1 MKKTLIIRKE
11 TPLLFSISAFILILF
26 ISVTS
31 CTNEEISDELLETIK
46 GDSEVRISIPI
57 QNPGF
62 ELGEVNWGDPDYYA
76 ISSDEN
82 SGSKSGKVSN
92 SSGKIE
98 QTVDVS
104 RNTDYVLKAWVKGN
118 GELSVAGQSNDFDT
132 NDFEEITI
140 TFNSGN
146 ASLVTILGTR
156 NSGDVR
162 FDDFSLNSTL
172 IEGPTAPG
180 QIIPISVSANGNQT
194 GYGPENTVDGEIE
207 NTESRWSSNG
217 YTGKYITYDLGTV
230 KTVSSLKI
238 AWFKGD
244 EREAYFKIR
253 VGNST
258 SSLSTV
264 FDAKTSGSSGTTE
277 GLEIFDFDDVEARFV
292 RISSFGN
299 SKNSW
304 NSIIETE
311 IYGNEDDNSD
321 TTPPGPVSGLSAI
334 PGNGSVALNWNNPG
348 DSDFNNVRITYDG
361 GEVTSFGES
370 VTIND
375 LVNGTSYS
383 FNAVTV
389 DNSGNVSA
397 SRVVNATPQ
406 GPPPPPGGSAA
417 NIIGPGWKLN
427 GFTGSLNIGSNDNG
441 LDYAD
446 NASKD
451 ESHFFFEKDGFAAFK
466 CYPGNPTSGGSS
478 NSRSELREVING
490 GDGYWNGNT
499 NTEHSM
505 KWRFKVENLPPSG
518 KLAFGQIHERDD
530 FYDDV
535 IRVQVQGDGGQSSG
549 KVDLRILGY
558 VTEKVEDREGRTI
571 DFDMQLDTEYFFE
584 LTMSNG
590 VVTLYNLDNN
600 GNRIEELFQSID
612 IGNANEN
619 YFKAGCY
626 LQSTSSSHESS
637 DVYGQ
642 VLIKDLEVSPDN

>member
-1 MKKTLIIRKE
+1 MKLTFIIRKRS
-11 TPLLFSISAFILILF
+11 LFSLFIAILF
-26 ISVTS
+26 FPIVS
-31 CTNEEISDELLETIK
+31 CTNEEFDSELLETIK
-46 GDSEVRISIPI
+46 GDSEIKVSIPI

-62 ELGEVNWGDPDYYA
+62 ELGEVNWGDSENYA
-76 ISSDEN
+76 ISSDRN
-82 SGSKSGKVSN
+82 SGIKSGKVTS

-104 RNTDYVLKAWVKGN
+104 QNTDYILKAWVN
-118 GELSVAGQSNDFDT
+118 GDGKLSVGGQSIDFDT
-132 NDFEEITI
+132 NDFEEIAI
-140 TFNSGN
+140 NFNSGSN
-146 ASLVTILGTR
+146 SSVTILGIR

-162 FDDFSLNSTL
+162 FDDFTLKSTL
-172 IEGPTAPG
+172 IDGPVATG
-180 QIIPISVSANGNQT
+180 QIVPISISANGNQI
-194 GYGPENTVDGEIE
+194 GYGPENTVDGIVE

-217 YTGKYITYDLGTV
+217 YKGKYITYDLGAI

-244 EREAYFKIR
+244 EREAYFQIR

-258 SSLSTV
+258 SSLQTV
-264 FDAKTSGSSGTTE
+264 YNAKTTGSSGTTE
-277 GLEIFDFDDVEARFV
+277 GLETFDFDDVDARYV

-311 IYGNEDDNSD
+311 IYGKEEDGNDD
-321 TTPPGPVSGLSAI
+321 TIPPGPVSELNAVAR
-334 PGNGSVALNWNNPG
+334 NGSVVLNWNNPQ
-348 DSDFNNVRITYDG
+348 DSDFNSVRITYDG
-361 GEVTSFGES
+361 GEVISFGES
-370 VTIND
+370 ATINN
-375 LVNGTSYS
+375 LSNGTSYS
-383 FNAVTV
+383 FTVVAV

-397 SRVVNATPQ
+397 SKVINATPQ
-406 GPPPPPGGSAA
+406 GPPPGGSAA
-417 NIIGPGWKLN
+417 SIIGPGWKLN
-427 GFTGSLNIGSNDNG
+427 GFSGFLAIGSSDNG

-446 NASKD
+446 NASKN
-451 ESHFFFEKDGFAAFK
+451 ESHFFFEKDGYAAFR

-478 NSRSELREVING
+478 NPRSELREVING

-535 IRVQVQGDGGQSSG
+535 IRVQVQGDAGQSSG
-549 KVDLRILGY
+549 EVDLRILGY

-571 DFDMQLDTEYFFE
+571 DFDMRLDIEYYFE

-626 LQSTSSSHESS
+626 LQSTSSSHDGSS
-637 DVYGQ
+637 DYGQ
-642 VLIKDLEVSPDN
+642 VLVKDLLVSPDN